1 MSIFTNIVIYSYQQN
16 RPLSFTSS
24 KQEIIEYHVKNY
36 NDVLL
41 GRGGNNNKYSGNEQ
55 LRIFARSDARQY
67 SRSGKLHKSKLSRT
81 LVTRVRQL
89 DPPGRFLKQ
98 NQNTKEWV
106 DVGDITAREKTS
118 QVLRDAAS
126 ALPPDYLLCDARSS
140 LSQKANCT
148 RSPSQTVKDPRP
160 RKRADNQI
168 STKPYYAEQLCQNGN
183 TSIIAAGSATV
194 LNKKNDINPSL
205 PAQGHKRQKGSY
217 YTEHL
222 CQNGNTSI
230 IATINATVLKTNNI
244 NPSLLA
250 SGHNRLKR
258 CTTSRL
264 FLSDYHQKKQR
275 EDSASPFIEWTYS
288 PTRSSS
294 RFSSPKLNPKLKESP
309 FDGTQYLKTNA
320 SSSIGDSNYNDLDSP
335 HHWLPC
341 VESFDD
347 ISRWGDTS

>member
-16 RPLSFTSS
+16 RPLSFSSS

-41 GRGGNNNKYSGNEQ
+41 GRGGNNNKYPGNEQ
-55 LRIFARSDARQY
+55 LRTFARSEARQY

-98 NQNTKEWV
+98 DQNTKEWV
-106 DVGDITAREKTS
+106 DVGDITAREKAS

-126 ALPPDYLLCDARSS
+126 ALPPDYYLCDTRSS
-140 LSQKANCT
+140 LSPKANCT
-148 RSPSQTVKDPRP
+148 RSSSQTFKDPRS
-160 RKRADNQI
+160 RTKRADNQI
-168 STKPYYAEQLCQNGN
+168 STKPYYAEQLCQNAGN
-183 TSIIAAGSATV
+183 ASIIAAGSATV
-194 LNKKNDINPSL
+194 LNAKNNINPSL
-205 PAQGHKRQKGSY
+205 PGPGHYRQKGSY
-217 YTEHL
+217 YAEHL
-222 CQNGNTSI
+222 CQNGNHTSI
-230 IATINATVLKTNNI
+230 IASSATVLNTNNI

-258 CTTSRL
+258 RPTSRA
-264 FLSDYHQKKQR
+264 FLSDYHQKEQR
-275 EDSASPFIEWTYS
+275 EDSASPFIAWTYS
-288 PTRSSS
+288 PTRST
-294 RFSSPKLNPKLKESP
+294 RFSSPNLKGSP
-309 FDGTQYLKTNA
+309 FDGRQNLKTSA
-320 SSSIGDSNYNDLDSP
+320 SSSIGDSNYNDSDSP

-341 VESFDD
+341 LESFDD